1 MTKPRPPASP
11 PTNSRNMSR
20 PLPVVSL
27 ARRRNHDVTLRPD
40 AAALAGMADELGA
53 RGLRKVLLQGQ
64 LIPEGREDWRLEA
77 QLGATLVQDCVV
89 TGAPVTTRIDRPVLR
104 RFLIDPAVPTG
115 TETEAPE
122 DDSIEPLGHAIDL
135 MAVLREDLSL
145 AMPDYPRSPDAV
157 TAADD
162 SEAPDGQSEPAS
174 DAGSQDQEG
183 DPDARPNPFAA
194 LARLKLEPRD

>member
-11 PTNSRNMSR
+11 PTSIRNMIR

-27 ARRRNHDVTLRPD
+27 ARRRSHDVTLRPD
-40 AAALAGMADELGA
+40 AAALAGMANELGL

-89 TGAPVTTRIDRPVLR
+89 TGAPVTTRIERPVLR
-104 RFLIDPAVPTG
+104 RFLIDPALPTG
-115 TETEAPE
+115 IETEAPE

-157 TAADD
+157 IAADD
-162 SEAPDGQSEPAS
+162 VEAPGSQSEP
-174 DAGSQDQEG
+174 DPEAGS
-183 DPDARPNPFAA
+183 PVHPSVSDARPNPFAV
-194 LARLKLEPRD
+194 LARLKPDSRD